1 MNCQCSVFPLE
12 RVWYRS
18 ICQHCLTTQPVLNTN
33 PNTMWHVSF
42 VQRYRRQLSFYL
54 LFSLIVWILA
64 VVNEKYTFV
73 RLQNYSLVRFILNT
87 FLTIYVIIAFVYV
100 DALQQL
106 TSNDN
111 QYNRSPFS
119 E

>member
-18 ICQHCLTTQPVLNTN
+18 ICQHCLTTQPALNTN
-33 PNTMWHVSF
+33 ANTMWHVSF
-42 VQRYRRQLSFYL
+42 VQRYRRQISFYL

-73 RLQNYSLVRFILNT
+73 RLQNYSLVRFILNA

-106 TSNDN
+106 TT
-111 QYNRSPFS
+111 YNVNRYSSSFS